1 MTEHAFR
8 QTGALGL
15 AAAIIEFERRLPG
28 WWWSV
33 AMCSVTRDASC
44 GPDRKGP
51 DARLLSLR
59 EFDEGFHHDGE
70 GDVADSLRIVMEYA
84 LKRRAAIISV
94 SPTQL
99 AAGENA
105 EGER

>member
-1 MTEHAFR
+1 MSANAIR

-33 AMCSVTRDASC
+33 GSCTVSRDASC
-44 GPDRKGP
+44 GPDRNGP
-51 DARLLSLR
+51 DAELLKIR

-70 GDVADSLRIVMEYA
+70 GDVAASLRVVMEWA
-84 LKRRAAIISV
+84 AGRRAAV
-94 SPTQL
+94 L
-99 AAGENA
+99 ATSEVQA
-105 EGER
+105 